1 MSVKVGVVIIA
12 KNEEKFIA
20 KTIES
25 LLKQDLKPYRIVL
38 VDDGSTDKTSEIASK
53 YPIEIVKREKRKE
66 FLQGKKELT
75 HTINDGLKKFDND
88 LDCEFIVKLD
98 ADNVLPKNYFST
110 IVKRMSSSNI
120 VVSSGAIEGEY
131 TVTPRG
137 GGRVVNMAFWRKLG
151 LRYPVNYGFEGYL
164 LFKAQQMGYEV
175 KVFDDLKIHA
185 GKTTGSSYNSDVFYY
200 YGIGMKALGYSFFY
214 AIGKIM
220 IFARKK
226 PKDAFYMLKGYLSNY
241 DDLYEE
247 ELRDFVRKTQMKNL
261 KNFNPKYLKRF
272 FRGIFYKE

>member
-25 LLKQDLKPYRIVL
+25 LLEQDLKPYRIIL

-53 YPIEIVKREKRKE
+53 YPIEIIKREKRKE

-98 ADNVLPKNYFST
+98 ADNVLPKNYIST
-110 IVKRMSSSNI
+110 CIQKMSSSNI

-131 TVTPRG
+131 TITPRG

-164 LFKAQQMGYEV
+164 LCKAQQMGYEV
-175 KVFDDLKIHA
+175 KVFDDLEIYA
-185 GKTTGSSYNSDVFYY
+185 GKKTGSSYNPDVYYY
-200 YGIGMKALGYSFFY
+200 YGIGMKAIGYTIPYALIRALKLGL
-214 AIGKIM
+214 
-220 IFARKK
+220 RK
-226 PKDAFYMLKGYLSNY
+226 PKAATKMLSGFFSKY

-247 ELRDFVRKTQMKNL
+247 DLRNWVRKYQHNKLTHL
-261 KNFNPKYLKRF
+261 KLTDLKR
-272 FRGIFYKE
+272 IFKS